1 MKYRRHV
8 NPAAATV
15 AVLNN
20 NLRMP
25 GQPVPLP
32 PVPAATTLDEVVEAI
47 DSVIRWSISA
57 SSRLGY
63 FAAVYKRITIAV
75 RKAVADGDFEDGPR
89 MARFDIAFA
98 NRYFDALNA
107 RFHPE
112 KFGKP
117 TRSWNNAFDGAD
129 RAEPII
135 LQHVLAAINAHIG
148 LDLGIATQTVGGAR
162 AVLALQEDF
171 NRINGVLASQVNG
184 VVRDMNELSPA
195 LADVYTVLMD
205 HEIFVIN
212 EALRTMRDDAWR
224 FATILALEPSFT
236 RPPTIWVRDRNVAG
250 QTELIFDPPGVVGL
264 IRWAVRT
271 IAERESRDIVRN
283 IEVLDAIASTPA
295 PISTTL

>member
-1 MKYRRHV
+1 MPTDV

-89 MARFDIAFA
+89 MARFDVAFA

-129 RAEPII
+129 HAEPII

-295 PISTTL
+295 PISTIL